1 MNYNKKN
8 KFNSSFIS
16 WNTIN
21 WSKVY
26 FFVNNIKFLIAKSKE
41 ESFFNLRRWQTI
53 LIRSKANILCSIAE
67 ITVTNDSTL
76 FFLHK
81 LSLKHNN
88 LLRWQLFLY
97 FLDLNFKDLIIL
109 LKYNK
114 FFRFNN
120 FGTIKSLILQNIIK
134 NALQPEWD
142 ISFNSVSYYY
152 NTRKNFID
160 VISNFYFA
168 LLFQKKNKWVLFFN
182 LSFDFSKIN
191 SVSLLKDLQQFPPY
205 FLAFYFIKLPFF
217 SFFNLNCWK
226 FFEIEVKFFLESVT
240 IFPLVVNILL
250 IELNK
255 IFYNFSFSFWNF
267 FSNPLIFYFFR
278 FINDLVFILPSLL
291 ICNRIKLI
299 LNFWLNLNCR
309 FFYFSS
315 TIISNIN
322 TGVLAFNY
330 NFSFLGFQ
338 SFYLFIFPYFEVV
351 NVLKIR
357 LREVWFKF
365 SNYSLH
371 SLILKVNPIIR
382 NWVQYFKPFLSFN
395 IFFLLDSFLWKRGWR
410 YLKNRHLSKSSRWV
424 YFRYYHSNVIL
435 KKKSLVASLIDCPQV
450 FLLNFKDF
458 SLSADLFFSDFLFS
472 YKFFLS
478 FGLFYKKYYIS
489 SGSSFFRFSLN
500 LFCLFFCSLCY
511 SVILLED
518 IVILFFFRFIFK
530 KSKKIKNFIF
540 ILHKSCVINFYSLQ
554 IPFNFIKFRF
564 LFYYS

>member
-1 MNYNKKN
+1 MDYKN
-8 KFNSSFIS
+8 KFNASFIS

-21 WSKVY
+21 WVKVY

-53 LIRSKANILCSIAE
+53 LIRSKANILYSISE
-67 ITVTNDSTL
+67 ITVINDSTL

-81 LSLKHNN
+81 VSVKYNN

-114 FFRFNN
+114 SFRFNT

-142 ISFNSVSYYY
+142 ISFNSFSYYY
-152 NTRKNFID
+152 NTRKNFVD

-168 LLFQKKNKWVLFFN
+168 LLFQKKNSWVLFLK
-182 LSFDFSKIN
+182 LSFDFSKIA
-191 SVSLLKDLQQFPPY
+191 SVSLLNDLQQFPPY
-205 FLAFYFIKLPFF
+205 FLAFYLLKLKIF
-217 SFFNLNCWK
+217 SFFNLNSWK
-226 FFEIEVKFFLESVT
+226 FFEIEVKFFLESAT
-240 IFPLVVNILL
+240 IFPLIVNILL
-250 IELNK
+250 LELNK
-255 IFYNFSFSFWNF
+255 IFLNLNLSFWNF
-267 FSNPLIFYFFR
+267 FSIPLVFYFFR

-299 LNFWLNLNCR
+299 LNFWLNINCR

-315 TIISNIN
+315 SIISNIN
-322 TGVLAFNY
+322 TGVCAFNY
-330 NFSFLGFQ
+330 NFLFSQLHSSF
-338 SFYLFIFPYFEVV
+338 LFIFPHFKVV

-365 SNYSLH
+365 SNYSLY
-371 SLILKVNPIIR
+371 SLILKINPIIR

-395 IFFLLDSFLWKRGWR
+395 LFFILDSFLWKRGWR
-410 YLKNRHLSKSSRWV
+410 YLKNRHLSKSSGWV
-424 YFRYYHSNVIL
+424 YFRYYDSNVTL
-435 KKKSLVASLIDCPQV
+435 KKKRLVGSLIHGQHL

-458 SLSADLFFSDFLFS
+458 FLSSDLFFSDFLFS
-472 YKFFLS
+472 YKFFLT
-478 FGLFYKKYYIS
+478 FGLFYKKYYIIS
-489 SGSSFFRFSLN
+489 ALSFSRFNFN

-511 SVILLED
+511 KVIVLDD
-518 IVILFFFRFIFK
+518 IVLLFFSRYIFK
-530 KSKKIKNFIF
+530 KSKNLKNFIF
-540 ILHKSCVINFYSLQ
+540 ILHKSCVTKFYSLK
-554 IPFNFIKFRF
+554 IPLNFIKFRF